1 MLRNLSKLLEGLD
14 LKSVTSNLSIK
25 RKLLIYSFLIQ
36 FIILGIFSFC
46 LYKALEISTLD
57 KLQTTLKVIILDV
70 TDDLLEQNEITNA
83 LLDEEK
89 EYNFEPLFIRILDDN
104 THKTIIQTSNFPQN
118 IEHKDEYLNSL
129 KEKIVTFEKQSNFLV
144 SRIKINFHDKQKVI
158 IEVVTTK
165 EILTSTLENILYIL
179 SFILPIVLIFAVI
192 GGNFLIYK
200 SFSPIEN
207 ILKEL
212 KEINAHDLSARLKS
226 TQNKDEINQLIT
238 EVNNLLER
246 LEESFERITQ
256 FSSDASH
263 ELKTPLTIIRGE
275 IEIALRKERT
285 IEDYKEALN
294 NSLNEITIIEQT
306 INDLLFL
313 AKNKKDLIGEK
324 EEIFYLDELVDESIS
339 ELKSF
344 AKLHEIELE
353 LIINDSTEIK
363 GFPNLLKIA
372 IKNAIKNAIQFSHKN
387 SKVILNIF
395 EKNDEII
402 VSIQDFGIG
411 IPKDEQSKI
420 FEKFYRTDK
429 SRNKNSGGTGLGMSI
444 MKKIIDIHNGKINIE
459 STENKGTIVEILF
472 QKNNI
477 F

>member
-402 VSIQDFGIG
+402 ISIQDFGIG

>member
-1 MLRNLSKLLEGLD
+1 MTSK
-14 LKSVTSNLSIK
+14 LSIK
-25 RKLLIYSFLIQ
+25 RKLLVYSFLIQ
-36 FIILGIFSFC
+36 VIILGIFSFS

-70 TDDLLEQNEITNA
+70 TDDLLEETQITDA
-83 LLDEEK
+83 ILDEEK
-89 EYNFEPLFIRILDDN
+89 EYNFEPLFIRILDNN
-104 THKTIIQTSNFPQN
+104 TNKPIIQTPNFPN
-118 IEHKDEYLNSL
+118 DIEHKNENLNRL
-129 KEKIVTFEKQSNFLV
+129 REGVVVFEEQSDYLV
-144 SRIKINFHDKQKVI
+144 SRIKIDFHNTQKVI

-200 SFSPIEN
+200 SFLPIEN
-207 ILKEL
+207 ILEEL
-212 KEINAHDLSARLKS
+212 KEINANDLSARLKT
-226 TQNKDEINQLIT
+226 TQNKDEINQLIM
-238 EVNNLLER
+238 EVNSLLER

-285 IEDYKEALN
+285 IEEYKEALN

-313 AKNKKDLIGEK
+313 AKNKKDLINEK
-324 EEIFYLDELVDESIS
+324 EETFYLDELADESIS

-344 AKLHEIELE
+344 AKLHEITLE
-353 LIINDSTEIK
+353 LIVDDSAEIK

-387 SKVILNIF
+387 SKVILTIF
-395 EKNDEII
+395 EKNDEIV
-402 VSIQDFGIG
+402 VSVQDFGIG

-444 MKKIIDIHNGKINIE
+444 MKKIVDINSGRINIE
-459 STENKGTIVEILF
+459 STENIGTTINLSF
-472 QKNNI
+472 YRK
-477 F
+477 

>member
-372 IKNAIKNAIQFSHKN
+372 VKNAIKNAIQFSHKN

>member
-372 IKNAIKNAIQFSHKN
+372 VKNAIKNAIQFSHKN

-402 VSIQDFGIG
+402 ISIQDFGIG
-411 IPKDEQSKI
+411 ISKDEQSKI

>member
-285 IEDYKEALN
+285 IQEYKEALN

-402 VSIQDFGIG
+402 ISIQDFGIG

>member
-372 IKNAIKNAIQFSHKN
+372 VKNAIKNAIQFSHKN

-402 VSIQDFGIG
+402 ISIQDFGIG

>member
-1 MLRNLSKLLEGLD
+1 MTNK
-14 LKSVTSNLSIK
+14 LSIK
-25 RKLLIYSFLIQ
+25 KKLLIYSFLIQ
-36 FIILGIFSFC
+36 AIILGIFSFS

-70 TDDLLEQNEITNA
+70 TDDLLEETQITDA

-89 EYNFEPLFIRILDDN
+89 EYNFEPLFIRILDNN
-104 THKTIIQTSNFPQN
+104 TLKPIIQTSNFPQN
-118 IEHKDEYLNSL
+118 IEHKDENLNRL
-129 KEKIVTFEKQSNFLV
+129 KEGIVVFEEQSDYLV
-144 SRIKINFHDKQKVI
+144 SRIKINFHNKQKVI
-158 IEVVTTK
+158 IEVLTTK
-165 EILTSTLENILYIL
+165 DILSSTLENILYIL

-200 SFSPIEN
+200 SFLPIEN
-207 ILKEL
+207 ILEEL
-212 KEINAHDLSARLKS
+212 KKINANDLSARLKS
-226 TQNKDEINQLIT
+226 TQNKDEINQLII

-275 IEIALRKERT
+275 IEIALRKDRT
-285 IEDYKEALN
+285 IEEYKEALN
-294 NSLNEITIIEQT
+294 SSLNEITIIEQT

-313 AKNKKDLIGEK
+313 AKNKKDLIYEK

-339 ELKSF
+339 ELKGF
-344 AKLHEIELE
+344 AKLNEVTLE
-353 LIINDSTEIK
+353 LLVNDSAEIK

-372 IKNAIKNAIQFSHKN
+372 VKNAIKNAIQFSHKN
-387 SKVILNIF
+387 TKVILNIF

-444 MKKIIDIHNGKINIE
+444 MKKIIDINYGRINIE
-459 STENKGTIVEILF
+459 SIENIGTTIYLSF
-472 QKNNI
+472 YKK
-477 F
+477 